1 MRSDPKAVPKTG
13 LFGIDMWHAVEFS
26 RSGRASGAPA
36 VQAVPGAT
44 RNATRAAVIRSNPPE
59 GVLDR
64 IEVDVG
70 VVAPRRSG
78 LIDARGAVD
87 VRGFRTR
94 KTDYTPAPGPGQIQD
109 SRFGVIWLTPR

>member
-1 MRSDPKAVPKTG
+1 
-13 LFGIDMWHAVEFS
+13 MWHAVEFS

-44 RNATRAAVIRSNPPE
+44 RNATRAAAIRSNPPG

-70 VVAPRRSG
+70 VVAPRRTG
-78 LIDARGAVD
+78 LIVALRAIVVRVFRAR
-87 VRGFRTR
+87 
-94 KTDYTPAPGPGQIQD
+94 KYDYTP
-109 SRFGVIWLTPR
+109 R

>member
-1 MRSDPKAVPKTG
+1 
-13 LFGIDMWHAVEFS
+13 MWHAVEFS

-44 RNATRAAVIRSNPPE
+44 RNVTRAALTRSNPPE
-59 GVLDR
+59 GVPDR

-78 LIDARGAVD
+78 LIDARRAVV

-94 KTDYTPAPGPGQIQD
+94 KYDYTRVPRRGQIEI